1 MKKIFLSLMFTFI
14 MLSGSFCQAAE
25 KYAYVELSSIMNN
38 YLYAKNVSQNVKN
51 KEAEIE
57 KFLKSQ
63 NALIEKAKNQTEKK
77 ALEKKAADELNKK
90 ISALKAYNVA
100 ELKKIETNLTNAIS
114 VVAKKEGYTLVL
126 SNKSVLFG
134 ASDITSKVLT
144 ELNKK

>member
-1 MKKIFLSLMFTFI
+1 MFTFI